1 MPRRAVHPAVAS
13 ESAVVTKATLRAA
26 TTLGISN
33 KVLGRII
40 GLSEASVSRMGSG
53 GYTLSPIDKPFEL
66 SVLFVRLFRGLDA
79 IAHGDAAVARKWLE
93 SENAAL
99 GGRPILL
106 IQSVPGLLNAVSY
119 LDARR
124 ALV

>member
-1 MPRRAVHPAVAS
+1 MPRRAVDPAVAS
-13 ESAVVTKATLRAA
+13 ESAVITKATLRAA
-26 TTLGISN
+26 AALGISN

-53 GYTLSPIDKPFEL
+53 GYTLSPPDKPFEL

-79 IAHGDAAVARKWLE
+79 IAHGDAAVARTWLE

-99 GGRPILL
+99 GGRPIVL

>member
-1 MPRRAVHPAVAS
+1 
-13 ESAVVTKATLRAA
+13 VTKATLRAA
-26 TTLGISN
+26 EHLGLSN
-33 KVLGRII
+33 KVLARII
-40 GLSEASVSRMGSG
+40 GLSEATVSRMGSRA
-53 GYTLSPIDKPFEL
+53 YTLSPDGKSFEL
-66 SVLFVRLFRGLDA
+66 AVLFVRLFRGLDA
-79 IAHGDAAVARKWLE
+79 VAHGDADVARTWLE

-99 GGRPILL
+99 GGRPIVL